1 MTEHKTIK
9 VLDKGFVKLV
19 DHMGNDANITQ
30 AARVSY
36 GKGTKTVS
44 DDENLIRYLWRHKH
58 TSPFEMVTFTFH
70 VKLPIFVSNQW
81 VRHRTWSFNQI
92 SGRYSEMAD
101 EFYVPDEN
109 KVTKQNPSNKQ
120 GGTDEYVNF
129 AEMPDDAVEHY
140 TELAYKDNVA
150 RLFSWEKEFKQ
161 SQGASR
167 LEYEGYIKS
176 GMRRELARINL
187 PLSQYTEM
195 YASVD
200 LHNLLHFLRLRL
212 DHHAQYEI
220 RVYAEAILELI
231 KDVVPVTVKAF
242 EDYTL
247 DSMTLSGVEVQA
259 LKKLLEPISIGEN
272 ATTLDV
278 GNIQDKFFPNKRES
292 VEFAAKIKRFLYK

>member
-1 MTEHKTIK
+1 MSNDKTIN
-9 VLDKGFVKLV
+9 VLDRGFVKLI
-19 DHMGNDANITQ
+19 DHMGNDSSIAKS
-30 AARVSY
+30 ARVSY
-36 GKGTKTVS
+36 AKGTKSVQ
-44 DDENLIRYLWRHKH
+44 DDQNLIRYLWRNKH

-70 VKLPIFVSNQW
+70 IKLPIFVSNQW

-92 SGRYSEMAD
+92 SGRYSEMPD
-101 EFYVPDEN
+101 EFYVPEEN
-109 KVTKQNPSNKQ
+109 KVTKQNPTNKQ

-129 AEMPDDAVEHY
+129 ADMPNEAIEHY
-140 TELAYKDNVA
+140 TEVAFKDLVA
-150 RLFSWEKEFKQ
+150 QSFSWQKEFIQ
-161 SQGASR
+161 SQGQTR

-195 YASVD
+195 YATVD

-231 KDVVPVTVKAF
+231 KDIVPVTAKAF

-247 DSMTLSGVEVQA
+247 NSITLSGVEVEA
-259 LKKLLEPISIGEN
+259 FRKLVESLDI
-272 ATTLDV
+272 AQTLDV
-278 GNIQDKFFPNKRES
+278 QDVRDKFFSNKRES
-292 VEFAAKIKRFLYK
+292 SEFASKVKRLLHK

>member
-1 MTEHKTIK
+1 MSDDKIIN

-19 DHMGNDANITQ
+19 DHMGNDSSIAKS
-30 AARVSY
+30 ARVSY
-36 GKGTKTVS
+36 AKGTKSVQ
-44 DDENLIRYLWRHKH
+44 DDENLIRYLWRNKH

-70 VKLPIFVSNQW
+70 IKLPIFVSNQW

-92 SGRYSEMAD
+92 SGRYSEMPD
-101 EFYVPDEN
+101 EFYVPQEN

-129 AEMPDDAVEHY
+129 ADMSHEAIEHY
-140 TELAYKDNVA
+140 TEIAFKDLAA
-150 RLFSWEKEFKQ
+150 QFFSWQKEFIQ
-161 SQGASR
+161 SQEQTR

-195 YASVD
+195 YATVD

-220 RVYAEAILELI
+220 RVYAEAILKLI
-231 KDVVPVTVKAF
+231 EDIVPVTAKAF

-247 DSMTLSGVEVQA
+247 NSITLSGVEVEA
-259 LKKLLEPISIGEN
+259 FRKLVESLDI
-272 ATTLDV
+272 AQTLDV
-278 GNIQDKFFPNKRES
+278 QDVRDKFFSNKRES
-292 VEFAAKIKRFLYK
+292 SEFASKVKRLLYK